1 MEPSV
6 HAVQTLDSETLNR
19 WILVYLA
26 TLIGEPTDS
35 LDPSDPMSEYD
46 LDSIDAVT
54 MAIELQN
61 TFKFQVH
68 PETFMR
74 QSETVHDV
82 VARLV

>member
-6 HAVQTLDSETLNR
+6 HAVQTLDSEILNR

-61 TFKFQVH
+61 TFKLRVH

-74 QSETVHDV
+74 RTESVYDI